1 MKESNSGVTARAFTW
16 ARSTALRAEV
26 VASSMRV
33 CFGTAEA
40 VPLRFGVGIG
50 VPHS

>member
-16 ARSTALRAEV
+16 AFGRV
-26 VASSMRV
+26 VASSTRV